1 MGEVVKKEGFL
12 TRIKKSLKATKSELK
27 KVVWPTKKQLVNNT
41 LIVIA
46 AIIIIGL
53 IIFCLDSLF
62 VKVANLVWG
71 R

>member
-1 MGEVVKKEGFL
+1 MGEAVKKEGIL
-12 TRIKKSLKATKSELK
+12 SKIKRSFKATKSELK

-53 IIFCLDSLF
+53 IIFALDALF
-62 VKVANLVWG
+62 STIAGFIWA
-71 R
+71 